1 MKKLWRNSLVAK
13 VFLSYFA
20 IIVLLFA
27 SFYFAGSALVRSFY
41 ISSLNTRMEQEAHL
55 LARALP
61 FGLEGEAMDAACR
74 QLSHEIGARITV
86 IAMDGKVLGD
96 SSEVSA
102 TMENHAGRPEVIAA
116 RSQGSGSSLRYSTT
130 VRYEMLYRAFHQM
143 GKGEERIVRVAM
155 PLTEVNGVISSVRH
169 ALLFGLV
176 LTSGLCLLV
185 ALAFSRHLSLRI
197 KRLVEFSREMARGSF
212 PQDFFPP
219 LGNDEI
225 HLLEQHLNQMGQEIR
240 KRIVEV
246 VSEKEK
252 LDSILRCMIEGVLVL
267 DPKGRVLLIND
278 QAGKMF
284 HVPPDRDIHGASIA
298 ELSRHPEMRKMIQ
311 EVLASDI
318 GSQPFTKEV
327 ELDEGRW
334 FRINAVGLRHGKQGV
349 LGSILVFH
357 DITELKRLETI
368 RSDFVA
374 NVSHELRTPLTA
386 IRGYVETLLY
396 TPPSDPEDGRQF
408 LTIIDR
414 HSERLT
420 RLTEDLLTLSDLESG
435 RAQLSLAAVDANQ
448 LIQRVLEIFLDRAAR
463 KQIELS
469 RVIEPDALGIMGDID
484 RLQQLFINLVD
495 NAVKY
500 TPPGGRVTISASIKP
515 ETSGSEPRIEIAVS
529 DTGPGISTKDLP
541 RLTERFYRVDKTRSR
556 ELGGTGLGLAI
567 VKHIVQAHKGEL
579 KIESQM
585 QKGTTVRVTLPSAY
599 SIHHPKSILFLCT
612 GNSCRSQM
620 AEGFARQLAP
630 EGGVFYSAGTTPK
643 TIHPLAIQVMKE
655 AGIDISGQRSKG
667 LEEIPLSDI
676 DLLITLCGDAAE
688 SCPTVPGKIEHRHW
702 ELRDPALAEGSAEE
716 VLKVFREVRD
726 QIRGKVEALLAEGE
740 SLRDAAN
747 NTNQLHSSTTVH

>member
-20 IIVLLFA
+20 IVALLFA
-27 SFYFAGSALVRSFY
+27 SFYFAGSALLRSFY

-61 FGLEGEAMDAACR
+61 FGLEGQAMDAACR

-86 IAMDGKVLGD
+86 IGMDGKVLGD
-96 SSEVSA
+96 SSEVSVS
-102 TMENHAGRPEVIAA
+102 MENHVGRPEVMAA
-116 RSQGSGSSLRYSTT
+116 LSQGSGSSLRYSTT
-130 VRYEMLYRAFHQM
+130 VHYEMFYRAFHQI

-155 PLTEVNGVISSVRH
+155 PLTEAESVISSVRH
-169 ALLFGLV
+169 ALLFGLL
-176 LTSGLCLLV
+176 LTSGLGLLV
-185 ALAFSRHLSLRI
+185 ALAFSRHLSRRI
-197 KRLVEFSREMARGSF
+197 KRLVEFSRELARGSF
-212 PQDFFPP
+212 PKNFFPP
-219 LGNDEI
+219 HGDDEI
-225 HLLEQHLNQMGQEIR
+225 YLLERHLNEMGEEIR
-240 KRIVEV
+240 EHITEV
-246 VSEKEK
+246 VAEKEK
-252 LDSILRCMIEGVLVL
+252 LDSILRCMMEGVLVF
-267 DPKGRVLLIND
+267 DPKGRILVIND
-278 QAGKMF
+278 QARKMF
-284 HVPPDRDIHGASIA
+284 HVPPDRDIHGALVV
-298 ELSRHPEMRKMIQ
+298 ELSRHPEMRTLIQ
-311 EVLASDI
+311 GILASDF

-334 FRINAVGLRHGKQGV
+334 FRINAVGLRHGAEGV

-396 TPPSDPEDGRQF
+396 TPPADPEDGRQF

-414 HSERLT
+414 HSERLS

-435 RAQLSLAAVDANQ
+435 RAQLSFTVVDANQ
-448 LIQRVLEIFLDRAAR
+448 LIQRVLEIFLDRAA
-463 KQIELS
+463 KQQIEL
-469 RVIEPDALGIMGDID
+469 RRAVEPGALPFMGDLD

-495 NAVKY
+495 NALKY
-500 TPPGGRVTISASIKP
+500 TPPGGRVTVSASPKP
-515 ETSGSEPRIEIAVS
+515 ATDGTGTGIEITVS
-529 DTGPGISTKDLP
+529 DTGPGIPAKDLP
-541 RLTERFYRVDKTRSR
+541 RLTERFFRVDKTRSR

-585 QKGTTVRVTLPSAY
+585 QKGTTVHVTFPAVEPDRQ
-599 SIHHPKSILFLCT
+599 PKTVLFLCR

-620 AEGFARQLAP
+620 AEAFARQLAP
-630 EGGVFYSAGTTPK
+630 DGGVFYSAGTTPK
-643 TIHPLAIQVMKE
+643 PIHPLAVRVMKE
-655 AGIDISGQRSKG
+655 SGIDISAHRSKG

-676 DLLITLCGDAAE
+676 DLLITLCADGAE
-688 SCPTVPGKIEHRHW
+688 SCPTVPGKVEHRHW
-702 ELRDPALAEGSAEE
+702 ELRDPALAEGSAQE
-716 VLKVFREVRD
+716 VLIIFREVRD
-726 QIRGKVEALLAEGE
+726 QIRRQVEALTTEADWQ
-740 SLRDAAN
+740 RDVTQAVR
-747 NTNQLHSSTTVH
+747 LSTGVH

>member
-1 MKKLWRNSLVAK
+1 
-13 VFLSYFA
+13 
-20 IIVLLFA
+20 
-27 SFYFAGSALVRSFY
+27 
-41 ISSLNTRMEQEAHL
+41 
-55 LARALP
+55 
-61 FGLEGEAMDAACR
+61 
-74 QLSHEIGARITV
+74 
-86 IAMDGKVLGD
+86 
-96 SSEVSA
+96 
-102 TMENHAGRPEVIAA
+102 
-116 RSQGSGSSLRYSTT
+116 
-130 VRYEMLYRAFHQM
+130 
-143 GKGEERIVRVAM
+143 
-155 PLTEVNGVISSVRH
+155 
-169 ALLFGLV
+169 
-176 LTSGLCLLV
+176 
-185 ALAFSRHLSLRI
+185 
-197 KRLVEFSREMARGSF
+197 
-212 PQDFFPP
+212 
-219 LGNDEI
+219 
-225 HLLEQHLNQMGQEIR
+225 MGQEIR

-278 QAGKMF
+278 QAGQMF

-334 FRINAVGLRHGKQGV
+334 FRINAVGLRHGEQGV

-386 IRGYVETLLY
+386 IRGYIETLLY
-396 TPPSDPEDGRQF
+396 TPPVDPQESREF
-408 LTIIDR
+408 LTVVDR
-414 HSERLT
+414 HAERLT

-435 RAQLSLAAVDANQ
+435 RAQLSFTVVDPNQ
-448 LIQRVLEIFLDRAAR
+448 LIQRVVEIFFDRAA
-463 KQIELS
+463 KQQIELRRAVES
-469 RVIEPDALGIMGDID
+469 GALPFMGDLD

-495 NAVKY
+495 NALKY
-500 TPPGGRVTISASIKP
+500 TPSGGTVTIRASNKP
-515 ETSGSEPRIEIAVS
+515 ATDGTARRIEIAVS
-529 DTGPGISTKDLP
+529 DTGPGIPAKDLP
-541 RLTERFYRVDKTRSR
+541 RLTERFFRVDKTRSR
-556 ELGGTGLGLAI
+556 QLGGTGLGLAI
-567 VKHIVQAHKGEL
+567 VKHIAQAHKGEL
-579 KIESQM
+579 KIESQVH
-585 QKGTTVRVTLPSAY
+585 KGTTVRVTFPAVEPNRQPQSV
-599 SIHHPKSILFLCT
+599 LFLCT

-620 AEGFARQLAP
+620 GEGFARQLAP
-630 EGGVFYSAGTTPK
+630 EGRAFYSAGTAPR

-702 ELRDPALAEGSAEE
+702 ELRDPALAEGGAEE

-726 QIRGKVEALLAEGE
+726 EIRGQVEALLAETE
-740 SLRDAAN
+740 
-747 NTNQLHSSTTVH
+747 